1 MDVLFSKDSYEAEIV
16 RLDVQPSIISLEL
29 ITLLK
34 KYFELISKLS
44 TLNIS
49 SLNGLIANELLCD
62 KIIK

>member
-1 MDVLFSKDSYEAEIV
+1 MDVLFSKESYEAEIV

-34 KYFELISKLS
+34 KHFELISKLV

-49 SLNGLIANELLCD
+49 FDYYMINT
-62 KIIK
+62 